1 MPIDSLRQSGDIKV
15 RANKV
20 KTSKLVYRIFGFEG
34 MIASKNFKRS
44 RKKYRVTV
52 MSLFV
57 SVVLFIS
64 VSAYSDYLVSTSGIM
79 SEKTVYDMAFMI
91 YESDIDYDMLTKRL
105 SEIDNVKSLNR
116 FIIYDT
122 VVNIGFFRPFVF

>member
-1 MPIDSLRQSGDIKV
+1 
-15 RANKV
+15 
-20 KTSKLVYRIFGFEG
+20 
-34 MIASKNFKRS
+34 
-44 RKKYRVTV
+44 

-116 FIIYDT
+116 FII
-122 VVNIGFFRPFVF
+122 